1 MKNLADPEF
10 WCSNSIAIECGGIRL
25 IKYYFLSFE
34 EFEIDLS
41 QCAKYERQE
50 QVNLAYDV

>member
-10 WCSNSIAIECGGIRL
+10 WCSNGIAIECGGIRL
-25 IKYYFLSFE
+25 IKDFLSFE
-34 EFEIDLS
+34 KFEIDLS